1 MKDAARVRALAVNT
15 STDPYASGRKAA
27 REEAAASPLNG
38 SYVTTAKSP
47 RPGVR
52 FEAKV
57 TPFGVEIT
65 PSGGEEGTFFELM
78 SAFRHDLARGYIRP
92 CLGREAARERLTA
105 RPGTR
110 RRVGCSRE
118 RTSGELRRMRFRYDP
133 ERSAPFDAAAKGLLP
148 VWDLDKGAA
157 RFVNLDGVLSART

>member
-1 MKDAARVRALAVNT
+1 MTDDAARALAANV
-15 STDPYASGRKAA
+15 STDPYAAERKAA
-27 REEAAASPLNG
+27 RREAARSPLNG
-38 SYVTTAKSP
+38 QYVTTAKSP

-52 FEAKV
+52 FTAEV

-65 PSGGEEGTFFELM
+65 PEGEGTFFELM

-92 CLGREAARERLTA
+92 CLDREAARERLTA

-110 RRVGCSRE
+110 RRVVFVK
-118 RTSGELRRMRFRYDP
+118 RTDGSLRRMRFRYDP

-148 VWDLDKGAA
+148 VWDLDKDAA
-157 RFVNLDGVLSART
+157 RFVNLDGVVEGR

>member
-1 MKDAARVRALAVNT
+1 MKDAAARALAANT
-15 STDPYASGRKAA
+15 NTDPYAAERKAA
-27 REEAAASPLNG
+27 RREAARSPLNG

-65 PSGGEEGTFFELM
+65 PEGESTTFELM
-78 SAFRHDLARGYIRP
+78 SAFRHDLAKGYIRP

-110 RRVGCSRE
+110 PRSVRE
-118 RTSGELRRMRFRYDP
+118 AHQRQ
-133 ERSAPFDAAAKGLLP
+133 AAADALP
-148 VWDLDKGAA
+148 LRPRA
-157 RFVNLDGVLSART
+157 

>member
-1 MKDAARVRALAVNT
+1 MKDAAARALAANVH
-15 STDPYASGRKAA
+15 TDPYAADRKAA
-27 REEAAASPLNG
+27 RREAARSPLNG

-65 PSGGEEGTFFELM
+65 PEGETSTFFELM
-78 SAFRHDLARGYIRP
+78 SAFRHDLAKGYIRP

-110 RRVGCSRE
+110 RRVVFVK
-118 RTSGELRRMRFRYDP
+118 RTNGKPRRMRFRYDP
-133 ERSAPFDAAAKGLLP
+133 ERTPPLDDAVARGLLP

-157 RFVNLDGVLSART
+157 RFVNLDGVLSA

>member
-1 MKDAARVRALAVNT
+1 MTDAAARALAANAHA
-15 STDPYASGRKAA
+15 DPYAAPERKAA
-27 REEAAASPLNG
+27 RWEAARSPLSG

-57 TPFGVEIT
+57 TPFGVEVT
-65 PSGGEEGTFFELM
+65 PECEGTFFEFM

-92 CLGREAARERLTA
+92 QMGRETARERLTA
-105 RPGTR
+105 RPGT
-110 RRVGCSRE
+110 E
-118 RTSGELRRMRFRYDP
+118 RHAVFVKRTDGELRRMRFRYDP
-133 ERSAPFDAAAKGLLP
+133 ERTPPLDDAAARGLLP

-157 RFVNLDGVLSART
+157 RFVNLDGVVEGQ